1 MIETIRKESKI
12 FKEEIKK
19 IDSVIKTKQ
28 NKIIVLK
35 IEKQKLEKERK
46 KHFEQIKKIDKIINA
61 ELYL

>member
-35 IEKQKLEKERK
+35 IKKKIRKRK
-46 KHFEQIKKIDKIINA
+46 KKTFWTN
-61 ELYL
+61 